1 MESIRIVL
9 ADDHRLLREGLLSL
23 LGKASDCEVVA
34 DVGDGVAALDAI
46 REQRP
51 DIAVLDHSMPGL
63 TGLEVAR
70 TVNAGHLPT
79 RCVMLSSFSDPMLV
93 AEMIRAGAR
102 GYLVKEDAFDEVLA
116 AIRAVA
122 AGEIYFSVGIDVPK
136 LKEALQVLSITV
148 REAEVLAGL
157 IKGRSAREIADALGI
172 GTRTVETYRNQLV
185 AKFGARNAT
194 DLVAKAIRS

>member
-63 TGLEVAR
+63 SGLEVAR
-70 TVNAGHLPT
+70 TVNAGRLPT

-136 LKEALQVLSITV
+136 LKEALQVLSITG
-148 REAEVLAGL
+148 REAEVL
-157 IKGRSAREIADALGI
+157 
-172 GTRTVETYRNQLV
+172 
-185 AKFGARNAT
+185 
-194 DLVAKAIRS
+194 